1 MLNKPTTFENRKD
14 ILGVFSRIKGSHI
27 TTIDINKHYKRELL
41 SHYDLI
47 ENMRNSKFVLSP
59 SGRSWTTT
67 RHTMLAA
74 TYSCPIIPMPDCET
88 VDMNF
93 NDLNNVIS
101 YSMLRYLNESDRF
114 KEVLSLKDKLMYL
127 NESEA
132 ERISDR
138 WREEYTNHTTLKRTK
153 YILIQSQNICNFMPD
168 FLKKIKLC

>member
-1 MLNKPTTFENRKD
+1 
-14 ILGVFSRIKGSHI
+14 
-27 TTIDINKHYKRELL
+27 
-41 SHYDLI
+41 
-47 ENMRNSKFVLSP
+47 MRNSKFVLSP

-138 WREEYTNHTTLKRTK
+138 WRRK
-153 YILIQSQNICNFMPD
+153 YIQIIQLSRELSISLIQSQNICNSMPD
-168 FLKKIKLC
+168 FF